1 MDQQTY
7 YVIKPTTH
15 NRKKVSYGDELLL
28 TESQARPLRNS
39 GFISPDKAAAERIGE
54 LVREVQA
61 LKTGETETADTDTDS
76 NKEDAAQ

>member
-1 MDQQTY
+1 MDQHTY

-28 TESQARPLRNS
+28 TESQARPLRNG

-61 LKTGETETADTDTDS
+61 LKAGDTETADTDTDS

>member
-15 NRKKVSYGDELLL
+15 NRKKVSYGDALLL
-28 TESQARPLRNS
+28 TESQARPLRNG

-61 LKTGETETADTDTDS
+61 LKAGDTETADTDTDS
-76 NKEDAAQ
+76 HKEDAAQ